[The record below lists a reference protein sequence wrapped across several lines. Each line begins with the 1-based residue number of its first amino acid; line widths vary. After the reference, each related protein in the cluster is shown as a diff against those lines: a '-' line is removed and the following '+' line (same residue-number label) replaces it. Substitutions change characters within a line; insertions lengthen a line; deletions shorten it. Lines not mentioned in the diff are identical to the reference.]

1 MGFFTTFW
9 NFLQGNVL
17 NTVSAITSNISASLS
32 SSRCYVGNHLCHD
45 LGLPALARGD

>member
-1 MGFFTTFW
+1 MGFFTNFW

-32 SSRCYVGNHLCHD
+32 
-45 LGLPALARGD
+45 PAAVTLATI